1 MRGHKSKIRRLD
13 TLNRLALI
21 AAVCVHWFNPLVQV
35 MYVLAN
41 RDIELSCNETV
52 VKSFGETVKS
62 TYALILIG
70 KLIMAAE
77 PMCNTENIIDIFL
90 TEAFYLQ
97 RPYSNR
103 PLSAGK
109 PLFVIIQKIIL

>member
-1 MRGHKSKIRRLD
+1 
-13 TLNRLALI
+13 
-21 AAVCVHWFNPLVQV
+21 

-90 TEAFYLQ
+90 TEAFCLL
-97 RPYSNR
+97 RLDPDVVKLLKHSLRFMNK
-103 PLSAGK
+103 G
-109 PLFVIIQKIIL
+109 F